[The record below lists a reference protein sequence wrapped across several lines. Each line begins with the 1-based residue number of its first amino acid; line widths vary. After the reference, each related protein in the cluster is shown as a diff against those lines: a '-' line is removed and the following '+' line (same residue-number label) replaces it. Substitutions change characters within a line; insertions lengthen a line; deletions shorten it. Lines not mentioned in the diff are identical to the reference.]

1 MTASVGGG
9 HDGAACELNRRLTD
23 HGVLVAQL
31 DLLVLAPWVGALTT
45 FVYVAML
52 RWAPW
57 SYQLLYL
64 ALNRSRVLAR
74 LASYLLWAA
83 RRRLMRVIPRD
94 TGFIVS
100 TYPMASQLL
109 GQLRRRKRLTAPVA
123 TFLTD
128 FSVHRLW
135 IAAGVDLHLAIHQV
149 PAGQAR
155 RRRAANVVV
164 SGPLVRGDF
173 RPLDPSTRDEVR
185 REYGLP
191 ADERLA
197 LLVGGSWG
205 VGDIARAARDV
216 ARTGQVVPVVVCGQ
230 NATLRRRL
238 EADGIRH
245 CLGWVDDMPRLLG
258 AVDVLI
264 QNAGGLTSLESFAA
278 GVPVLSYRCI
288 PGHGRSNAKAL
299 AEAGLACAVRRESDL
314 AAAVTAVLNE
324 PCGAMQRATGLRL
337 SEFDPADVVLDRLST
352 PPRVVRVQAQPHQRP
367 VRRLAVA
374 AAMTAALGWWAGT
387 YGTQLAVAHGLNS
400 VERAEQEGGIYLIVH
415 SDAALDQQTITM
427 MQSLNTALAVDL
439 GLLEQQPATVQRMAA
454 AGIVLVNAGRGR
466 PYHTGVVSGRTAIG
480 RTASQIRRAQGSA
493 PRLFLTA
500 DDLDA
505 IDVGAIAASHERIV
519 VPDEW
524 ASAGRIPAMH
534 PGEILLLECTG
545 SQSCRT
551 ALAFVGR
558 QVAKLGLQSLSLTEL
573 NR

>member
-1 MTASVGGG
+1 VTASVGGG
-9 HDGAACELNRRLTD
+9 HNGAACELNRRLTER
-23 HGVLVAQL
+23 GVLVAQL
-31 DLLVLAPWVGALTT
+31 DLLALAPWVGALTT
-45 FVYVAML
+45 AAYVAML

-83 RRRLMRVIPRD
+83 RRRLIRVIPPN

-135 IAAGVDLHLAIHQV
+135 IAAGVDMHLAIHQV

-155 RRRAANVVV
+155 RQRAANVVV

-173 RPLDPSTRDEVR
+173 RPLDPLTRDEVR
-185 REYGLP
+185 RQYRLP

-205 VGDIARAARDV
+205 VGDIAQAARDV

-258 AVDVLI
+258 AVDVLV

-314 AAAVTAVLNE
+314 VGAVTAVLNE

-337 SEFDPADVVLDRLST
+337 SEFDPADVVLDCLST
-352 PPRVVRVQAQPHQRP
+352 PPLVVPLHRQPHQRP

-387 YGTQLAVAHGLNS
+387 YGTELAVAHGLNS
-400 VERAEQEGGIYLIVH
+400 VERAEHGGIYLIVH

-427 MQSLNTALAVDL
+427 MQSLNAALAVDL
-439 GLLEQQPATVQRMAA
+439 GLLERQPGTVRGMAA

-466 PYHTGVVSGRTAIG
+466 PYHTGFVSGRTAIG

-519 VPDEW
+519 VPDER
-524 ASAGRIPAMH
+524 AGAGRIPALH
-534 PGEILLLECTG
+534 PGDILLLECTG

-551 ALAFVGR
+551 ALALVGR
-558 QVAKLGLQSLSLTEL
+558 QVAQLGLQSRSLKEL
-573 NR
+573 NQ